1 MSFTRTNLTDA
12 QLDMVRASAAGMN
25 GAASDA
31 FVTAVDS
38 RLGLVSY
45 EQFGNHAPTTPQV
58 KAAVTAELYKG
69 K

>member
-1 MSFTRTNLTDA
+1 
-12 QLDMVRASAAGMN
+12 MN

-45 EQFGNHAPTTPQV
+45 EQFGGNHAPTTPQV